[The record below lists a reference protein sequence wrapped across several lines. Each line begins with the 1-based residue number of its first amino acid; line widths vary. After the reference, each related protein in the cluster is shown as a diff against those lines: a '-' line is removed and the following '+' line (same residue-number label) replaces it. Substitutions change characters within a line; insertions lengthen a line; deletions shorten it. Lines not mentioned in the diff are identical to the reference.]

1 MHARGV
7 LFFFSLKGD
16 SVQKTYCVRVTIE
29 GNTLSDCDRASEVLI
44 SRSNAVSPIP
54 ISTHGKCTKYE
65 LVPEQP
71 TITMQEQPKESMSI
85 AAIGVAVISGLGFLV
100 GLMF

>member
-1 MHARGV
+1 M
-7 LFFFSLKGD
+7 
-16 SVQKTYCVRVTIE
+16 QKTYCVRVTIE

-44 SRSNAVSPIP
+44 SRSNAVSPVP
-54 ISTHGKCTKYE
+54 ISIHGKCTKYE

-71 TITMQEQPKESMSI
+71 KESMSV
-85 AAIGVAVISGLGFLV
+85 AALGVAVIGGLGFLV